1 MKYLLSERQIL
12 LLTEQ
17 FDSQENKLPDTV
29 RRRIKL
35 TDENVENKIHEWIL
49 KFLTVGTKQVVIS
62 KAIGEATFEILS
74 QAGVANDE
82 DESTEVYLDLRKYIQ
97 EKYYEKMSNYY
108 DRIIENDDNYTY
120 CFYKHSERNGGGRGF
135 GECLNGWKEFL
146 SRFGGYLPEVNWN
159 EVKTKLNELPP
170 FQRILLAKP
179 LEGHPYEYYF
189 SVSRGKP

>member
-1 MKYLLSERQIL
+1 MMGL
-12 LLTEQ
+12 
-17 FDSQENKLPDTV
+17 QESKLPDTV

-120 CFYKHSERNGGGRGF
+120 CFYKHSERSGGGRGF
-135 GECLNGWKEFL
+135 GECLSGWKEFL

-159 EVKTKLNELPP
+159 EVKTKLNELPN

-189 SVSRGKP
+189 SISRGKN